1 MSVID
6 KVNKSLE
13 DNISSFQRKVG
24 AAVAKQVLRRMV
36 VHSKGELKPLFKEA
50 DNKVMV
56 VVPKTKDDPD
66 GKKALEIN
74 RVTEAAKKAIEETIN
89 PKVIK
94 ALIKSETG
102 G

>member
-1 MSVID
+1 VSIID

-50 DNKVMV
+50 GNKVMV
-56 VVPKTKDDPD
+56 VVPKTKDDPN

-74 RVTEAAKKAIEETIN
+74 RVTGATRKAIEETIN
-89 PKVIK
+89 PRIIK
-94 ALIKSETG
+94 ALIKREMG

>member
-1 MSVID
+1 
-6 KVNKSLE
+6 
-13 DNISSFQRKVG
+13 
-24 AAVAKQVLRRMV
+24 
-36 VHSKGELKPLFKEA
+36 
-50 DNKVMV
+50 MV

-74 RVTEAAKKAIEETIN
+74 RVTEATKKAIEETIN

-94 ALIKSETG
+94 ALIKREMG

>member
-1 MSVID
+1 VSIID

-24 AAVAKQVLRRMV
+24 TAVAKQVLRRMI
-36 VHSKGELKPLFKEA
+36 VHSKGELKPLFKESG
-50 DNKVMV
+50 NKIMV
-56 VVPKTKDDPD
+56 VVPKTKADPD

-74 RVTEAAKKAIEETIN
+74 RVTGATKKAIEETIN
-89 PKVIK
+89 SKVIK
-94 ALIKSETG
+94 ALIKREMG